1 MRTRYQWLFIL
12 ALPAFLATPAAAVT
26 AFTFTAADQGAVTA
40 LDVVSAFATT
50 VRNTGDAT
58 DTYTVTLVKDLP
70 GAWSCSL
77 CQGTICY
84 PPFVQQISFSLAP
97 GGETNVDVDLTPQ
110 VVEGA
115 GAATVTV
122 TSQSQPSLSLARDF
136 RVVTT
141 GVEVLLVDGDGG
153 RTLEDFYAPAL
164 AASGLGWARWPR
176 HEAGA
181 LGSLELA
188 GFSAVIWF
196 ADGVSPGLDDPDR
209 AALAYYVQH
218 GGFLLLS
225 GQDLAQQACD
235 PASPWY
241 SAQAAS
247 WFAAVLGTAYAGPAA
262 GPVGVAGL
270 PGSPFG
276 YSLVA
281 TLNGTGGAGN
291 STDPDALAAT
301 GAGALAQTYR
311 DGTWAA
317 VVSTWG
323 AGRSYFCGY
332 AVESLDAGSATA
344 FLRGFLD
351 WARGLPS
358 GVGSPPA
365 DGRLFA
371 AAAAPNPFNPSTT
384 LRFSLAAA
392 AAAQVDICDLRGH
405 RVRRLLQGELP
416 AGAVA
421 LVWNGRDDAGA
432 DLPSGVYVARIEAAG
447 LVRSVKMVLAK

>member
-1 MRTRYQWLFIL
+1 MRFRCLWLFIL
-12 ALPAFLATPAAAVT
+12 AFGVFLSMPAAAVT
-26 AFTFTAADQGAVTA
+26 AFTFIAADQGAVTP

-50 VRNTGDAT
+50 VRNTGDAA
-58 DTYTVTLVKDLP
+58 DSYTVTLVKDLP

-77 CQGTICY
+77 CQGTTCY

-110 VVEGA
+110 VAQGA
-115 GAATVTV
+115 GAVQVTV
-122 TSQSQPSLSLARDF
+122 TSQNQPTLSLAREF

-141 GVEVLLVDGDGG
+141 GVEALLVDGDGG

-164 AASGLGWARWPR
+164 AASGLEWARWPR

-188 GFSAVIWF
+188 GFTAVIWF
-196 ADGVSPGLDDPDR
+196 ADGMAPGLDDNDR

-218 GGFLLLS
+218 GGSLLLN
-225 GQDLAQQACD
+225 GQDLAEQACD

-247 WFAAVLGTAYAGPAA
+247 WFAAVLGTSYAGSAA
-262 GPVGVAGL
+262 GAVEVAGL

-276 YSLVA
+276 SSLVA
-281 TLNGTGGAGN
+281 TLNGAGGAGN

-317 VVSTWG
+317 VASTWG
-323 AGRSYFCGY
+323 AGRTYFCGY
-332 AVESLDAGSATA
+332 AVESLDAGPATM
-344 FLRGFLD
+344 FLHDFLIR
-351 WARGLPS
+351 AQGLPS
-358 GVGSPPA
+358 GAGSLPA
-365 DGRLFA
+365 DGRLSA
-371 AAAAPNPFNPSTT
+371 AVAAPNPFNPSTT
-384 LRFSLAAA
+384 LRFTLPEPAAVR
-392 AAAQVDICDLRGH
+392 VDVCDLRGH
-405 RVRRLLQGELP
+405 RVRRLHEGELP

-432 DLPSGVYVARIEAAG
+432 ELPSGVYVARVEAAG